1 MRRVVPVFLAITA
14 IGTIMVIAVVS
25 ALLGG
30 AGKQQSGLSYCA
42 PTEFGGNWSATGA
55 AQGEADAAKLAEES
69 RQIVA
74 MIISMGKQRNLPP
87 KAWQIAIQAGRTE
100 SNLRNLNYGDRDS
113 VGIFQIRGMHG
124 PLSDRMNIAWQI
136 NWFYDTLERVPNWE
150 DMRPGDAAQKVER
163 SGFPLRYHRWESMA
177 IFLISQLAGDVQ
189 PAASCETLPAP
200 SQVAQAAIAFALG
213 EIGKPYVWGA
223 TGPSSYDC
231 SGLMLRAY
239 RAAGVNLPR
248 VSRDQWKA
256 GAYIPRSQAQP
267 GDLLFWAYDTR
278 NPATIHHVAMYLGN
292 DEMVEAPYSGKDVR
306 RVSVDRY
313 PGLLEYVVRPTA

>member
-14 IGTIMVIAVVS
+14 LGTIMVIAVVS

-42 PTEFGGNWSATGA
+42 PTEFGGNWSASGA
-55 AQGEADAAKLAEES
+55 AQGEADAAKLGDES

-100 SNLRNLNYGDRDS
+100 SGLRNLSYGDRDS

-124 PLSDRMNIAWQI
+124 SLSDRMSIPWQI
-136 NWFYDTLERVPNWE
+136 TWFYDTLERIPNWE
-150 DMRPGDAAQKVER
+150 DMRPGDAAQRVER
-163 SGFPLRYHRWESMA
+163 SAFPLRYHRWESMA
-177 IFLISQLAGDVQ
+177 VFLISQLGGDVQ
-189 PAASCETLPAP
+189 PASCETLPAP

-292 DEMVEAPYSGKDVR
+292 GEMVEAPYSGKDVR
-306 RVSVDRY
+306 RVTVDRY
-313 PGLLEYVVRPTA
+313 PGLLDYVVRPTA